1 MEKGWGCR
9 GAQCHVYSLSLQL
22 PGAACCAF
30 PARRA
35 PLISAKGS
43 KMEVI
48 GITLFFNYFLSDAF
62 ILALKICVCMKKKLF
77 LLCSEIQRKLH
88 QRCPL
93 HKGFPPRIPRC
104 LPAHLSFLARFS
116 SKFCFLVAVF
126 CLALHSGPF
135 GGISAAPTPI
145 STHGCLGT
153 RGVPLPTAHRSLF
166 RSASPLLFQ
175 CFSTILLRLEHK
187 VPVSLLLCP
196 HSCDESYGVTLTQS
210 PQSSRPHTAP
220 SLCRCAP
227 RHSAQC
233 WVLGGTE
240 AAPFHPRVLGCG
252 VPLCPTPRGLLLH
265 CHNSCSPLYARRPT
279 GVGRGDP
286 RAAQA
291 MRGGGMSSSSQLC
304 MQTSPLPQPQF
315 LVSR

>member
-1 MEKGWGCR
+1 MVISFLSPRRGSRLHQLHNPNYHLLAGSWLLIKFGTAGFAVPAACLGAGIHLPEPGGGNGVEKGWGCR

-116 SKFCFLVAVF
+116 SKFCF
-126 CLALHSGPF
+126 F
-135 GGISAAPTPI
+135 GGCVLPGAA
-145 STHGCLGT
+145 
-153 RGVPLPTAHRSLF
+153 F
-166 RSASPLLFQ
+166 RALWGDFCCS
-175 CFSTILLRLEHK
+175 H
-187 VPVSLLLCP
+187 P
-196 HSCDESYGVTLTQS
+196 HS
-210 PQSSRPHTAP
+210 
-220 SLCRCAP
+220 
-227 RHSAQC
+227 
-233 WVLGGTE
+233 
-240 AAPFHPRVLGCG
+240 HPW
-252 VPLCPTPRGLLLH
+252 LL
-265 CHNSCSPLYARRPT
+265 
-279 GVGRGDP
+279 GDP
-286 RAAQA
+286 RGPITHRSPLALSLCIPAPLPMLFHHFAPFRAQSA
-291 MRGGGMSSSSQLC
+291 RITASLSSQL
-304 MQTSPLPQPQF
+304 Q
-315 LVSR
+315 

>member
-1 MEKGWGCR
+1 MEWKKAG
-9 GAQCHVYSLSLQL
+9 GAGVLSATSPCCPLQL

-77 LLCSEIQRKLH
+77 LLCSEIQRKLQ

-93 HKGFPPRIPRC
+93 HKGFPPCIPRC

-145 STHGCLGT
+145 PTHGCLGT

-196 HSCDESYGVTLTQS
+196 HSCNESYGVTLTQS
-210 PQSSRPHTAP
+210 LRAAVPTQHHPCAAAHRGTQLSAGSWG
-220 SLCRCAP
+220 AP
-227 RHSAQC
+227 RPPRSIQGC
-233 WVLGGTE
+233 WVVGSPC
-240 AAPFHPRVLGCG
+240 AQHPVAFCCTATIPVPLSMLG
-252 VPLCPTPRGLLLH
+252 VPLGSGAGTLG
-265 CHNSCSPLYARRPT
+265 RRRQCVA
-279 GVGRGDP
+279 VG
-286 RAAQA
+286 
-291 MRGGGMSSSSQLC
+291 
-304 MQTSPLPQPQF
+304 
-315 LVSR
+315 